1 MAPISGPITGLLSL
15 LLLCP
20 GALAQHNHVARQDAA
35 TTTTSAAITAVTGC
49 HLHDTTVY
57 CMVGSEEYVVDTTV
71 TATEELPASYTG
83 CHTHGSDLYCLSPDG
98 DDVAVSLPAEEGEAG
113 HDEHDDHDGEESG
126 ESEEPAG
133 ENCHF
138 HAGVEHCV
146 SSGESESAS
155 SDGSST
161 GSSASRC
168 NKVDRDYNVPLRIGL
183 IFAILATSSLGVFAP
198 IFLVKYLPAKLN
210 VVLITMK
217 QFGTGIIISTAFV
230 HLFVHATLM
239 FENQCLGELKYEGTA
254 AAILMAGL
262 FISFLV
268 EYFGERFMRSRLNKK
283 MINGS
288 PEGYSIEKHNA
299 SLELVNITVMEAG
312 IIFHS
317 LIIGVTLVVSGDSFF
332 LTLFIVIVFHQ
343 FFEGLAL
350 GSRIAA
356 LGTNKHY
363 ALAGL
368 GHHSEHQH
376 GPGHHHHHSHNPEQT
391 SDSLSKAAGG
401 EATPSLNGSAVN
413 REEPE
418 AAAGK
423 SNFPMSQKMIL
434 ATCFALVTP
443 IGMAIGTGALS
454 VFNGNDPAT
463 VIAIGTLDAF
473 SAGILVWVGVVEMWA
488 ADWMGGEMA
497 EASAFTT
504 TMGLFGLI
512 AGMALMSLLGK
523 WA

>member
-1 MAPISGPITGLLSL
+1 MAPIIRSTAGLLSV

-20 GALAQHNHVARQDAA
+20 SVLGSGPAVTKHAHIGRQETATP
-35 TTTTSAAITAVTGC
+35 TTTASAITAVSDC
-49 HLHDTTVY
+49 HLHGSTLF
-57 CMVGSEEYVVDTTV
+57 CMAGASEYVVQTTV
-71 TATEELPASYTG
+71 TATEELPASFTG
-83 CHTHGSDLYCLSPDG
+83 CHNHGSDLYCISPDG
-98 DDVAVSLPAEEGEAG
+98 DDVEISIPSEEGES
-113 HDEHDDHDGEESG
+113 DHDDHDHESSESG
-126 ESEEPAG
+126 TPSG

-146 SSGESESAS
+146 GAGESESS
-155 SDGSST
+155 SSST
-161 GSSASRC
+161 AKC
-168 NKVDRDYNVPLRIGL
+168 DKVNRDYNVPLRIGL
-183 IFAILATSSLGVFAP
+183 IFAVLATSALGVFAP

-210 VVLITMK
+210 VVLITLK

-239 FENQCLGELKYEGTA
+239 FQNECLGDRVQYEGTT
-254 AAILMAGL
+254 AAILVAGL
-262 FISFLV
+262 FISFLI

-283 MINGS
+283 IMNDS
-288 PEGYSIEKHNA
+288 PEGFSIEKHNA
-299 SLELVNITVMEAG
+299 SLELVNISIMEAG

-368 GHHSEHQH
+368 GHHSQHQH
-376 GPGHHHHHSHNPEQT
+376 GPGHHHHHTHNPEQT
-391 SDSLSKAAGG
+391 SEALSKPAAGDT
-401 EATPSLNGSAVN
+401 TPSINGVSN
-413 REEPE
+413 DREEV
-418 AAAGK
+418 AGGTH
-423 SNFPMSQKMIL
+423 FPMSQKIIL

-463 VIAIGTLDAF
+463 AIAIGTLDAF

-488 ADWMGGEMA
+488 ADWMGGELA
-497 EASAFTT
+497 EASAFDTF
-504 TMGLFGLI
+504 MGLFGLV
-512 AGMALMSLLGK
+512 AGIALMSLLGK